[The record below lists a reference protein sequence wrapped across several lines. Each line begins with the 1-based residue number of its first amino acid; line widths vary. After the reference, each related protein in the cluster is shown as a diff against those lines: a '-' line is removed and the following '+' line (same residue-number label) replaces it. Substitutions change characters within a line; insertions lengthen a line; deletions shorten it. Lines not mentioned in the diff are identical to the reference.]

1 MYHYQIGISPEIHDE
16 FVKKSE
22 LANLLQSSAWANV
35 KNQWDNEIV
44 GFFKDEQLVA
54 SASLLYR
61 SLPFGFTMCYV
72 ARGPILDYKDKE
84 LLQFVFTSLKTIAK
98 RKKSLF
104 VKCDPS
110 LVLSK
115 TVIHKD
121 CTTCSNPE
129 TKEIIQSLQV
139 IGVIW
144 SGLSTEMS
152 QTIQPRIQAKIYKEG
167 FEENLPKSTKQAIR
181 TALNKGIEVK
191 YGREELLDD
200 FTTLMRKTEVRKDI
214 HLRNEE
220 YYHQLLAAYEN
231 SSFITIA
238 YLDLEKRLEEL
249 ESKLAKNK
257 LAAEAFSQETKPGKI
272 KNNEEERE
280 RLVQEIAFL
289 NTHIE
294 SGVKVAPLSGTLTIE
309 FGTTSVNLYAGMDD
323 TFKQY
328 NAPILTW
335 YSTAKQSFDRG
346 TLWQNLGG
354 VEGDF
359 KGGLYL
365 FKSKYSPTIEE
376 YIGELTIP
384 IHPLYPLGGQIY
396 KLRKKLRKSIYR
408 KKS

>member
-1 MYHYQIGISPEIHDE
+1 
-16 FVKKSE
+16 
-22 LANLLQSSAWANV
+22 
-35 KNQWDNEIV
+35 
-44 GFFKDEQLVA
+44 
-54 SASLLYR
+54 
-61 SLPFGFTMCYV
+61 
-72 ARGPILDYKDKE
+72 
-84 LLQFVFTSLKTIAK
+84 
-98 RKKSLF
+98 
-104 VKCDPS
+104 
-110 LVLSK
+110 
-115 TVIHKD
+115 
-121 CTTCSNPE
+121 
-129 TKEIIQSLQV
+129 
-139 IGVIW
+139 
-144 SGLSTEMS
+144 MS

-181 TALNKGIEVK
+181 TALNKGIEIK

-231 SSFITIA
+231 SSFIKMA

-257 LAAEAFSQETKPGKI
+257 LTAEAFSKETKPGKI

-346 TLWQNLGG
+346 ALWQNLGG